1 MVQSFTNRIAVS
13 QWVFATFSFLP
24 FFDLPASNDAFS
36 RASMA
41 LSRYPFACEMAG
53 GSSLTNSIS
62 GVLITI
68 NVLVKLEPRGGS
80 TRLSLTPLSLSSP
93 GFFHLQW
100 VPLSGH
106 QEMTN
111 FADRVS
117 FPAPVGDHDRS
128 YYAPVMKSPY
138 WY

>member
-93 GFFHLQW
+93 GFFHLRL

-106 QEMTN
+106 REITN
-111 FADRVS
+111 FGYRV
-117 FPAPVGDHDRS
+117 FAPASLGDHKRGYCASVVHTPD
-128 YYAPVMKSPY
+128 
-138 WY
+138 WD